1 MTLVVFTFDEEP
13 TGELK
18 RLHEDKYVTDQIR
31 IYARRGFF
39 HGTTIEKSAGDLPWW
54 KFENITRLL
63 GGER

>member
-1 MTLVVFTFDEEP
+1 VFTFDEEP
-13 TGELK
+13 IGEL
-18 RLHEDKYVTDQIR
+18 RRFHEDKEITDQVR

-39 HGTTIEKSAGDLPWW
+39 HGITAVQSANDLPWS